1 MKKMKIHSRL
11 NLINVYMRD
20 KSINPEL
27 TSKVNAYLNN
37 YYYAKNLRERD
48 AEAEI
53 IGELTPA
60 LKKELFYQSYQA
72 IFGHKYFRH
81 TNINLKEIIC
91 CVIK

>member
-20 KSINPEL
+20 KAISPEV

-37 YYYAKNLRERD
+37 YYYAKNLRERET
-48 AEAEI
+48 EAEI

-60 LKKELFYQSYQA
+60 LRKELFYQSYSSLFSHQ
-72 IFGHKYFRH
+72 YFKT
-81 TNINLKEIIC
+81 TNINLK
-91 CVIK
+91 